1 MKQIEKY
8 LQLPLAYFETTGI
21 TNPAQLGLVRED
33 AVITWIGRFGMS
45 SKTVLQQL
53 LSLTREAVNKLV
65 NRMKRKGLLH
75 IHQTFGNT
83 DQAFIVLTSAGI
95 RRAEFLLQQEL
106 HLKSDASRINERN
119 LVHDL
124 SIQLVVINL
133 IRDNKIDGLITERE
147 LALCLDQRKNDD
159 RLVDGIVRLTGS
171 KANVAIEMET
181 SNSKNKGNGE
191 LRKRILD
198 KYHQQLQLKDGLY
211 SQVYMYSHRQRFLT
225 QIEKSHQRIFTSPKF
240 GFTEQQVTILKYNI
254 KFKSHE
260 CSHIYELMFNYGR
273 KLTFETNAP
282 EINIKG
288 YLEKL
293 DELTALAEST
303 SDTVL
308 QLRLD
313 GFKDAGVVL
322 EILSEDGN
330 RSVSKDFP

>member
-8 LQLPLAYFETTGI
+8 LQLPLAYFEISNI
-21 TNPAQLGLVRED
+21 TNPAQLGSMRED
-33 AVITWIGRFGMS
+33 AVITWIGRFGLS

-53 LSLTREAVNKLV
+53 LSLTREAVNKLI

-75 IHQTFGNT
+75 VHQTFGNT
-83 DQAFIVLTSAGI
+83 DQAFIVLTSEGI

-106 HLKSDASRINERN
+106 HLKSDVSRINERN

-133 IRDNKIDGLITERE
+133 ILDDKISGLLTERE
-147 LALCLDQRKNDD
+147 LALCLEQRKNDE
-159 RLVDGIVRLTGS
+159 RLVDGIVRLAGT
-171 KANVAIEMET
+171 KTNVAIEMET

-191 LRKRILD
+191 LRKRILN
-198 KYHQQLQLKDGLY
+198 KYYQQIQLSDGLY

-225 QIEKSHQRIFTSPKF
+225 QIEKSHQRIFTTTKF
-240 GFTEQQVTILKYNI
+240 SFTDQQVTILKNNI
-254 KFKSHE
+254 KFKAHE
-260 CSHIYELMFNYGR
+260 CSHIYELMFNSDR
-273 KLTFETNAP
+273 KLTDEVKTS
-282 EINIKG
+282 EINVKG

-293 DELTALAEST
+293 DELTALAKSS

-322 EILSEDGN
+322 GISHTD
-330 RSVSKDFP
+330 

>member
-8 LQLPLAYFETTGI
+8 LQLPLAYFEISNI
-21 TNPAQLGLVRED
+21 TNPAQLGSMRED
-33 AVITWIGRFGMS
+33 AVITWIGRFSMS

-53 LSLTREAVNKLV
+53 LSLTREAVNKLI

-75 IHQTFGNT
+75 VHQTFGNT
-83 DQAFIVLTSAGI
+83 DQAFIVLTSEGI

-106 HLKSDASRINERN
+106 HLKSDVSRINERN

-133 IRDNKIDGLITERE
+133 ILDDKISGLLTERE
-147 LALCLDQRKNDD
+147 LALCLEQRKNDE
-159 RLVDGIVRLTGS
+159 RLVDGIVRLAGT
-171 KANVAIEMET
+171 KTNVAIEMET

-198 KYHQQLQLKDGLY
+198 KYYQQLQLSDGFY

-225 QIEKSHQRIFTSPKF
+225 QIEKAHQRIYSTPKF
-240 GFTEQQVTILKYNI
+240 GFTKDQIELLKSNI

-260 CSHIYELMFNYGR
+260 CSHIYDLMFNSDR
-273 KLTFETNAP
+273 KLTDEAKAP

-293 DELTALAEST
+293 E
-303 SDTVL
+303 
-308 QLRLD
+308 
-313 GFKDAGVVL
+313 
-322 EILSEDGN
+322 
-330 RSVSKDFP
+330 

>member
-1 MKQIEKY
+1 MIQIEKY
-8 LQLPLAYFETTGI
+8 LQLPLAYFEISDI
-21 TNPAQLGLVRED
+21 TNPAQLGSMRED
-33 AVITWIGRFGMS
+33 AIITWIGRYGMS

-53 LSLTREAVNKLV
+53 LLLTREAVNKLI
-65 NRMKRKGLLH
+65 NRVKRKGLLH
-75 IHQTFGNT
+75 VHQTFGNT
-83 DQAFIVLTSAGI
+83 DQSFIVLSSEGI
-95 RRAEFLLQQEL
+95 RRAEFILQQEL
-106 HLKSDASRINERN
+106 HMKSDVSRINERN

-133 IRDNKIDGLITERE
+133 IRDNQIDGFATERE
-147 LALCLDQRKNDD
+147 LALILEQRKNDD

-171 KANVAIEMET
+171 KTDIAIEMET

-198 KYHQQLQLKDGLY
+198 KYHQQLQLSDGLY

-225 QIEKSHQRIFTSPKF
+225 QIEKSHQRIFTTPKF
-240 GFTEQQVTILKYNI
+240 GFTDQQVDVLKNNI
-254 KFKSHE
+254 KFKAHE
-260 CSHIYELMFNYGR
+260 CSHIYELMFNSER
-273 KLTFETNAP
+273 KLTDEKKDS
-282 EINIKG
+282 ELNIKD

-293 DELTALAEST
+293 DELTVLAKSS

-322 EILSEDGN
+322 GLI
-330 RSVSKDFP
+330 V

>member
-1 MKQIEKY
+1 MKQVDKY
-8 LQLPLAYFETTGI
+8 LQLTLTYFEMPDI
-21 TNPAQLGLVRED
+21 TNPAQLGSVRED
-33 AVITWIGRFGMS
+33 AVISWVGRFGMS
-45 SKTVLQQL
+45 SKTVVQQL
-53 LSLTREAVNKLV
+53 LCINREAVNKLI

-75 IHQTFGNT
+75 VHQTFGNT
-83 DQAFIVLTSAGI
+83 DQGFIVLTSEGF
-95 RRAEFLLQQEL
+95 RRAEFILQQEL
-106 HLKSDASRINERN
+106 HLKSDVSRINERN

-124 SIQLVVINL
+124 SIQLVAINL

-147 LALCLDQRKNDD
+147 LALCLEQRKNDE
-159 RLVDGIVRLTGS
+159 RLVDGIVRLAGTMT
-171 KANVAIEMET
+171 NVAIEMET

-198 KYHQQLQLKDGLY
+198 KYHQQLHLKDGLY

-225 QIEKSHQRIFTSPKF
+225 QIEKTHQRIFTTPKF
-240 GFTEQQVTILKYNI
+240 GFTDQQVDILKNNI
-254 KFKSHE
+254 KFKAHE

-273 KLTFETNAP
+273 KLTFEAKAS

-293 DELTALAEST
+293 EELTALAESS

-322 EILSEDGN
+322 GISHTD
-330 RSVSKDFP
+330 

>member
-8 LQLPLAYFETTGI
+8 LQLPLAYFETSGI
-21 TNPAQLGLVRED
+21 TNPAQLGSIRED
-33 AVITWIGRFGMS
+33 AVITWIGRFGLS

-53 LSLTREAVNKLV
+53 LSLTREAVNKLI

-75 IHQTFGNT
+75 VHQTFGNT
-83 DQAFIVLTSAGI
+83 DQAFIVLTSEGI
-95 RRAEFLLQQEL
+95 RRTEFLLQQEL
-106 HLKSDASRINERN
+106 HLKSDVSRINERN

-133 IRDNKIDGLITERE
+133 IRDNKIDGLISERE
-147 LALCLDQRKNDD
+147 LAMCLEQRKNDD
-159 RLVDGIVRLTGS
+159 RLVDGIVRLEGT
-171 KANVAIEMET
+171 KTNVAIEMET

-198 KYHQQLQLKDGLY
+198 KYYQQIKLSDGLY
-211 SQVYMYSHRQRFLT
+211 SQVFMYSHRQRFLT
-225 QIEKSHQRIFTSPKF
+225 QIEKTHQRIFTTTKF
-240 GFTEQQVTILKYNI
+240 AFTDQQVAILKNNI
-254 KFKSHE
+254 KFKAHE
-260 CSHIYELMFNYGR
+260 CNHIYELMFNSDR
-273 KLTFETNAP
+273 KLTDEAKAP
-282 EINIKG
+282 EINVKG

-293 DELTALAEST
+293 DELTGLAESS

-322 EILSEDGN
+322 GILQID
-330 RSVSKDFP
+330 

>member
-8 LQLPLAYFETTGI
+8 LQLPLAYFETSDI
-21 TNPAQLGLVRED
+21 TNPAQLGSIRED
-33 AVITWIGRFGMS
+33 AVITWIGRFGLS

-53 LSLTREAVNKLV
+53 LSLTREAVNKLI

-75 IHQTFGNT
+75 VHQTFGNT
-83 DQAFIVLTSAGI
+83 DQAFIVLTSEGI
-95 RRAEFLLQQEL
+95 RRTEFLLQQEL
-106 HLKSDASRINERN
+106 YLKSDVSRINERN

-133 IRDNKIDGLITERE
+133 IRDNIIDGFTTERE
-147 LALCLDQRKNDD
+147 LALILEQRKNDD
-159 RLVDGIVRLTGS
+159 RLVDGIVRLAGS
-171 KANVAIEMET
+171 KTCVAIEMET

-198 KYHQQLQLKDGLY
+198 KYYQQLQLSDGLY
-211 SQVYMYSHRQRFLT
+211 SQVFMYSHRQRFLT
-225 QIEKSHQRIFTSPKF
+225 QIEKTHQRIFTTTKF
-240 GFTEQQVTILKYNI
+240 AFTDQQVDILKNNI
-254 KFKSHE
+254 KFKAHE
-260 CSHIYELMFNYGR
+260 CSHIYELMFNSDR
-273 KLTFETNAP
+273 KLTDEAKAP
-282 EINIKG
+282 EINVKG

-293 DELTALAEST
+293 DELTGLAESS

-322 EILSEDGN
+322 GISQTD
-330 RSVSKDFP
+330 

>member
-8 LQLPLAYFETTGI
+8 LQLPLAYFEISNI
-21 TNPAQLGLVRED
+21 TNPAQLGSMRED
-33 AVITWIGRFGMS
+33 AVIIWIGRFSMS

-53 LSLTREAVNKLV
+53 LSLTREAVNKLI

-75 IHQTFGNT
+75 VHQTFGNT
-83 DQAFIVLTSAGI
+83 DQAFIVLTSEGI

-124 SIQLVVINL
+124 SVLLVMINL
-133 IRDNKIDGLITERE
+133 IRDNKIDGLVTERE
-147 LALCLDQRKNDD
+147 LALILEQRKNDD
-159 RLVDGIVRLTGS
+159 RLVDGIARLAGS
-171 KANVAIEMET
+171 KTCVAIEMET

-198 KYHQQLQLKDGLY
+198 KYHQQLKLSDGFY
-211 SQVYMYSHRQRFLT
+211 RQVYMYSHRQRFLT
-225 QIEKSHQRIFTSPKF
+225 QIEKAHQRIFTITKF
-240 GFTEQQVTILKYNI
+240 GFTEQQVATLKNNI
-254 KFKSHE
+254 KFKAHE
-260 CSHIYELMFNYGR
+260 CHHIYNLMFNSDR
-273 KLTFETNAP
+273 KLTDEVKAS

-293 DELTALAEST
+293 DELTALAESS

-313 GFKDAGVVL
+313 GFKDAGLLL
-322 EILSEDGN
+322 EIID
-330 RSVSKDFP
+330 

>member
-8 LQLPLAYFETTGI
+8 LLLPLANFKTSGI
-21 TNPAQLGLVRED
+21 TNPAQLGSMREY
-33 AVITWIGRFGMS
+33 AVISWIGRFGMS

-75 IHQTFGNT
+75 VHQTFGNT
-83 DQAFIVLTSAGI
+83 DQAFIVLTSEGI

-124 SIQLVVINL
+124 SIQLVMINL
-133 IRDNKIDGLITERE
+133 IRDNKIDGLVTERE
-147 LALCLDQRKNDD
+147 LALILELRKSDD
-159 RLVDGIVRLTGS
+159 RLVDGVIRLAGS
-171 KANVAIEMET
+171 KVNVAIEMET

-198 KYHQQLQLKDGLY
+198 KYYQQLESSDGLY
-211 SQVYMYSHRQRFLT
+211 RQVYMYSHRQRFLT
-225 QIEKSHQRIFTSPKF
+225 QIEKTHQRIFTTPKF
-240 GFTEQQVTILKYNI
+240 GFTNPQVDILKNNI
-254 KFKSHE
+254 KFKAHE
-260 CSHIYELMFNYGR
+260 CSHIYELMFNSER
-273 KLTFETNAP
+273 KLTDETKAS
-282 EINIKG
+282 ELNIKG

-293 DELTALAEST
+293 DELTALAESS

-313 GFKDAGVVL
+313 GFKDAGLLL
-322 EILSEDGN
+322 EIIH
-330 RSVSKDFP
+330 